1 MKLELRSLQVK
12 YSSYLSLYIAAL
24 ILVHGSLESVPPAIN
39 DDSGTLLLM
48 ACAGDKI
55 TITCNFDN
63 HGYGVTLWTFN
74 PRPTSCG
81 RRLIDHNNPNND
93 YSCGP
98 FMFENVSSVS
108 SVKLSSTAVV
118 TSNKSLSN
126 TVIECRD
133 NSGVNYNQSETIK
146 LCVIG
151 KK

>member
-1 MKLELRSLQVK
+1 M
-12 YSSYLSLYIAAL
+12 

-48 ACAGDKI
+48 TCTGDKI
-55 TITCNFDN
+55 TITCNFVN
-63 HGYGVTLWTFN
+63 HGNAVTLWTFN
-74 PRPTSCG
+74 PRPSSCG

-93 YSCGP
+93 FSCGP
-98 FMFENVSSVS
+98 FMFENVTSVS

-118 TSNKSLSN
+118 TANESLSN